1 MPVNAYLIIG
11 GAHTRKS
18 TLLRCLTGCFNRST
32 RDIELL
38 RGGTVRLYARVS
50 ALQESRTS
58 PQDFIEEVQRSRCRE
73 VAFLLWPE
81 ANPLDPKRLPDAL
94 AYIAAFQAA
103 GWTFAKTA
111 VLGAHPIHPHLP
123 ELSRFPEV
131 LNQPINATAHRI
143 RAHFGW
149 R

>member
-1 MPVNAYLIIG
+1 MKTITFYLDFV
-11 GAHTRKS
+11 S
-18 TLLRCLTGCFNRST
+18 P
-32 RDIELL
+32 
-38 RGGTVRLYARVS
+38 YAW
-50 ALQESRTS
+50 L
-58 PQDFIEEVQRSRCRE
+58 
-73 VAFLLWPE
+73 AFE
-81 ANPLDPKRLPDAL
+81 RLPDAL

-111 VLGAHPIHPHLP
+111 VLGAHPIQPHLP